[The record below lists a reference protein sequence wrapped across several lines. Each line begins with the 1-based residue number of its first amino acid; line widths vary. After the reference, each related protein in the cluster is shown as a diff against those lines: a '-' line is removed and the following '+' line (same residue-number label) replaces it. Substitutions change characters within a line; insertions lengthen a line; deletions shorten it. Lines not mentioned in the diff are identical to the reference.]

1 MKTGKKDLLKEAIAD
16 AKAVKETALANAKIA
31 LEEAFTPRLQSMLS
45 HKLAEELEDDETLA
59 TEEED
64 EMIGTEEGYGEGYE
78 GEEDETMTTEE
89 DEMGGEEDETMTTE
103 EEDEMMMGT
112 MGGEEAEEDED
123 EMGGEEAEEDEDE
136 MGGEEE
142 EVSDLDLE
150 SIIKELEAEMGG
162 EEDETMT
169 TEEEE
174 EMENPEITELKRIRE
189 RISKRLT
196 ELESSEIGTG
206 DNKVAD
212 YTSDTE
218 DPGEGELFA
227 EEEEGDEE
235 VNLDEVIRALR
246 EMNGDVSAEEE
257 ETSGMTEEE
266 AEEMKS
272 DLEEAYKVIK
282 SLKNTINEVNLLN
295 AKLLYTNK
303 LFRNFDLNEKQKVKV
318 VENFD
323 RASSLREVK
332 LVFATLGENLNVARK
347 TQNRVVKESFASRP
361 TKGTK
366 PAGIITEGS
375 SLAARFQKLANI
387 KK

>member
-59 TEEED
+59 TEED
-64 EMIGTEEGYGEGYE
+64 EMMDTEEGYGEGYE
-78 GEEDETMTTEE
+78 GEEDETITTEE
-89 DEMGGEEDETMTTE
+89 DEMGGEEDEAMTTE

-112 MGGEEAEEDED
+112 MGGEEAEEED
-123 EMGGEEAEEDEDE
+123 EEE

-142 EVSDLDLE
+142 EMSDLDLE

-162 EEDETMT
+162 
-169 TEEEE
+169 EEEE

-212 YTSDTE
+212 LTGGTE
-218 DPGEGELFA
+218 YPEEGDFVA

-246 EMNGDVSAEEE
+246 EMNGDVPAEEE
-257 ETSGMTEEE
+257 ETAGMTEEE

>member
-59 TEEED
+59 TEED
-64 EMIGTEEGYGEGYE
+64 EMMGTDDEMMGTEEGYGEGYE
-78 GEEDETMTTEE
+78 GEEDETLATEE
-89 DEMGGEEDETMTTE
+89 DEMGGEEDDTMTTE

-112 MGGEEAEEDED
+112 MGGEEEDDDDAEAEMGDEEDT
-123 EMGGEEAEEDEDE
+123 
-136 MGGEEE
+136 
-142 EVSDLDLE
+142 SDLDLE
-150 SIIKELEAEMGG
+150 SIIRELESEMGS
-162 EEDETMT
+162 EEDDTMT

-174 EMENPEITELKRIRE
+174 ENPEITELKRIRE
-189 RISKRLT
+189 RIGRRLT
-196 ELESSEIGTG
+196 ELESSGVGAG

-212 YTSDTE
+212 LTADTE
-218 DPGEGELFA
+218 YSEEGDFVA
-227 EEEEGDEE
+227 EEEEDDDTE
-235 VNLDEVIRALR
+235 VNLEEVIRALR
-246 EMNGDVSAEEE
+246 EMNGDVPAEDDEE
-257 ETSGMTEEE
+257 ETVAGMTEEE

-347 TQNRVVKESFASRP
+347 TQKRVVRESFASRP

>member
-16 AKAVKETALANAKIA
+16 ARAVKETALANAKIA

-45 HKLAEELEDDETLA
+45 HKLAEELED
-59 TEEED
+59 EEPLPS
-64 EMIGTEEGYGEGYE
+64 
-78 GEEDETMTTEE
+78 
-89 DEMGGEEDETMTTE
+89 
-103 EEDEMMMGT
+103 EEDEMMGDEEYAT
-112 MGGEEAEEDED
+112 EGEEVTGDEVTGDEEYATEDDEELLPSDEGYATEDDEVTGDEEFTTEDEEADD
-123 EMGGEEAEEDEDE
+123 EMAGD
-136 MGGEEE
+136 
-142 EVSDLDLE
+142 VSDLDLE
-150 SIIKELEAEMGG
+150 SIIKELEGEMGS
-162 EEDETMT
+162 EEDETLA

-196 ELESSEIGTG
+196 ELESSGVGDG
-206 DNKVAD
+206 DNKVDDLTA
-212 YTSDTE
+212 DTE
-218 DPGEGELFA
+218 DPGEGDFVA
-227 EEEEGDEE
+227 EDDEE
-235 VNLDEVIRALR
+235 VDLNEVIRALR
-246 EMNGDVSAEEE
+246 EMNGDVPAEEE
-257 ETSGMTEEE
+257 ETVAGMTEEE

-347 TQNRVVKESFASRP
+347 TQKRVVRESFASRP